1 MGKYIFWSWL
11 SPNTWGQSP
20 ETSWMGL
27 AGGRPGWGGVREVS
41 WPHVHTPQQAAR
53 GSACKENEYFVS
65 QKLQRTCHGDNDM
78 DGVCMVGLVS
88 PSGHAKQNR
97 KGENVLWWGHRYRC
111 PHHRAQTGIG
121 LLKHGKRAQEVPRG
135 LKNCCGRVWGFL
147 GWGARDPKP
156 L

>member
-1 MGKYIFWSWL
+1 
-11 SPNTWGQSP
+11 
-20 ETSWMGL
+20 
-27 AGGRPGWGGVREVS
+27 
-41 WPHVHTPQQAAR
+41 
-53 GSACKENEYFVS
+53 
-65 QKLQRTCHGDNDM
+65 M

-135 LKNCCGRVWGFL
+135 LNVTVVGGIYYMAGLFYYMGLFCYFVFFVAL
-147 GWGARDPKP
+147 GEALPPKGAHRPWDHFSVLVKR
-156 L
+156 